1 MQDYYIG
8 DGKINCGG
16 HIREATRE
24 ELIGFLNDASENRT
38 ADNAVYAAH
47 VLKLNKANDDLKTLA
62 EKYKDFFNRYN
73 GADASSIP
81 STLSL
86 NYKGNGYIEAGTELI
101 KMSPSFLMQFL
112 ELTLKLYSNQTQ
124 ELKHTLDELKQ
135 TKKELANTFSK
146 LVDADETQCRAL
158 EVCLS
163 TEKKTDNDFLIAVV
177 EFPLE
182 APNEIGWSYKC
193 KGQPRILVGVAL
205 DDDAWSFTRLTTY
218 EKQAIGRQFEIDR
231 LQLNK
236 YYWCGLS
243 YDPSSV
249 KPS

>member
-16 HIREATRE
+16 HVREATRE

-38 ADNAVYAAH
+38 ADNAIYAAH
-47 VLKLNKANDDLKTLA
+47 VLKLNKAIDDLKAVA

-73 GADASSIP
+73 GTDSSSIP

-86 NYKGNGYIEAGTELI
+86 FYKGKGYIEVGGEII
-101 KMSPSFLMQFL
+101 KMSPSFVIEYL
-112 ELTLKLYSNQTQ
+112 ELTLKNYNNQTQ
-124 ELKHTLDELKQ
+124 ELKSLQVELKQ
-135 TKKELANTFSK
+135 TKKELASTFSK

-163 TEKKTDNDFLIAVV
+163 TEKKTDNDFLIVVV
-177 EFPLE
+177 EFPLD
-182 APNEIGWSYKC
+182 APNEIGWSYNC

-205 DDDAWSFTRLTTY
+205 DGHGWSFTRLTTY

-231 LQLNK
+231 LELNK

-249 KPS
+249 NPT